1 MDKFDPARKF
11 RFIPSGPMDFPLE
24 LVKMAG
30 VGVLQS
36 LANLADVVQKRA
48 LLL

>member
-1 MDKFDPARKF
+1 
-11 RFIPSGPMDFPLE
+11 MDFPLE